1 MNIEKKAFADEN
13 ELLEMTRLLE
23 AWPIDP
29 RKMKQTFL
37 RVIDKLKTTEGTHLN
52 FISRPGV
59 SYSLR
64 ASLKN
69 RHEKSQSLFVL
80 VDIIDDDP
88 DNRWLSI
95 CFYEETVTDPDELG
109 NLVPKGILGEDGYC
123 FDLYKDDPSLVSY
136 VECRIEEAHRHM
148 SKFHEQDMPNIR

>member
-1 MNIEKKAFADEN
+1 MKKEEGVFVDEIEF
-13 ELLEMTRLLE
+13 LEMSRFLE
-23 AWPIDP
+23 AWKNDP
-29 RKMKQTFL
+29 QKLKQIFL
-37 RVIDKLKTTEGTHLN
+37 KVLDKLKTTEGTILN

-64 ASLKN
+64 ATLKT
-69 RHEKSQSLFVL
+69 RHEKSQSLFAL

-95 CFYEETVTDPDELG
+95 CFYEEMVTDPDKLG

-123 FDLYKDDPSLVSY
+123 FDLYKDDPSLASY
-136 VECRIEEAHRHM
+136 VERRIEEAHMHTLR
-148 SKFHEQDMPNIR
+148 FP

>member
-1 MNIEKKAFADEN
+1 MKKEEGVFIDEN
-13 ELLEMTRLLE
+13 EFLEMSGFLE
-23 AWPIDP
+23 AWENDP
-29 RKMKQTFL
+29 QKMKQTFL
-37 RVIDKLKTTEGTHLN
+37 KVTDKLRTTEGTKFN

-69 RHEKSQSLFVL
+69 RHKKSQSLFAL

-95 CFYEETVTDPDELG
+95 CFYKEMVTDPDELG

-123 FDLYKDDPSLVSY
+123 FDLYKDDPSLSSY
-136 VECRIEEAHRHM
+136 VECRIEEAHMHTLR
-148 SKFHEQDMPNIR
+148 FP

>member
-1 MNIEKKAFADEN
+1 MKKEEGIFVDEN
-13 ELLEMTRLLE
+13 EFREMSGFLE
-23 AWPIDP
+23 AWKNDP
-29 RKMKQTFL
+29 QNMKQTFL
-37 RVIDKLKTTEGTHLN
+37 KVIDKLRTTEGTSLN

-69 RHEKSQSLFVL
+69 RHETNQSLFAL

-95 CFYEETVTDPDELG
+95 CFYKEMVTDPDELG
-109 NLVPKGILGEDGYC
+109 NLVQQGILGEDGYC
-123 FDLYKDDPSLVSY
+123 FDLYKDDPSLASY
-136 VECRIEEAHRHM
+136 VERRIEEVHM
-148 SKFHEQDMPNIR
+148 HTLGFP